1 MSRLIRFIRLIDWF
15 FIPLTDEP
23 CAFLMR
29 NNFQKNHSNGMILV
43 AVVVAVLND
52 PQTIKVAL
60 EWVVLSSCTF
70 VGVAFGSPSDVSK
83 LCVLFI
89 HIPEYTTTAD
99 CWLLIL
105 VRSKPT
111 TSCRTSCR
119 RTEIFKL
126 FEIQRV
132 GLPPFQNMN
141 KFKIEPDEYSRWVVV
156 VVVVSSRCCVLF
168 WVLCCFSL
176 SWKSHSPS
184 I

>member
-1 MSRLIRFIRLIDWF
+1 MSRFDW
-15 FIPLTDEP
+15 
-23 CAFLMR
+23 LMHSFGR
-29 NNFQKNHSNGMILV
+29 QMSHARSWRAIIFKKKHSNGMILV

-52 PQTIKVAL
+52 PQATTQTIKVAL

-89 HIPEYTTTAD
+89 HIPEYTTPAD
-99 CWLLIL
+99 CRLLIL

-141 KFKIEPDEYSRWVVV
+141 KFKIDQTNIPDELLLLLSHPVLVLDG
-156 VVVVSSRCCVLF
+156 CCC
-168 WVLCCFSL
+168 CCFSL